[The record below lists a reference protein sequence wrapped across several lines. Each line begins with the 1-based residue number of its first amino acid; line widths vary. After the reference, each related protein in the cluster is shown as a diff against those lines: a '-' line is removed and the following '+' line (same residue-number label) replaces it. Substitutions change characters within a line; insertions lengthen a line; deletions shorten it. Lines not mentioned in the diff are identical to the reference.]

1 MTGKEPSWNTLLK
14 GFPGPKKRL
23 KSEKKTRKILEGLE
37 NRREHLIPLLRE
49 IQAGFGYL
57 PHPSMIEVAHFLD
70 ISEMKVYSVA
80 TSYNQF
86 RPTPPGKHSIRV
98 CMGTKA

>member
-1 MTGKEPSWNTLLK
+1 MEYPPEGIRGAEEEAEI
-14 GFPGPKKRL
+14 R
-23 KSEKKTRKILEGLE
+23 EKTRKILEGLE

-98 CMGTKA
+98 CMGTKD

>member
-1 MTGKEPSWNTLLK
+1 MEYPPEGI
-14 GFPGPKKRL
+14 PGAEEEAEIR
-23 KSEKKTRKILEGLE
+23 EKTRKILEGLE

-86 RPTPPGKHSIRV
+86 RLTPPGKHSIRV

>member
-1 MTGKEPSWNTLLK
+1 MEYPPEGIRGAEEEAEI
-14 GFPGPKKRL
+14 R
-23 KSEKKTRKILEGLE
+23 EKTRKILEGLE
-37 NRREHLIPLLRE
+37 NRRDHPIPLLRE

-57 PHPSMIEVAHFLD
+57 PLPSMIEVAHFSD

-80 TSYNQF
+80 TSFNPF
-86 RPTPPGKHSIRV
+86 RLTSPGKHSIRV

>member
-1 MTGKEPSWNTLLK
+1 MEYPPEGI
-14 GFPGPKKRL
+14 PGAEEEAEIRG
-23 KSEKKTRKILEGLE
+23 KTRKILEGLE

>member
-1 MTGKEPSWNTLLK
+1 MEYPHEGIRGAEEEAEI
-14 GFPGPKKRL
+14 R
-23 KSEKKTRKILEGLE
+23 EKTRKILEGLE

-80 TSYNQF
+80 TSYNPFQL
-86 RPTPPGKHSIRV
+86 TPPGKHSIRV